1 MEHLFT
7 VEEALVL
14 ITLGILVIYYIASIK
29 PSTPVVEFEKEEAQ
43 EEAPAYLERYGAVIQ
58 QQQYH

>member
-7 VEEALVL
+7 VKEALTL
-14 ITLGILVIYYIASIK
+14 IVIGILVLRYITSVK
-29 PSTPVVEFEKEEAQ
+29 SNTPVVEFEKEEPQ
-43 EEAPAYLERYGAVIQ
+43 EETQPYLERYGAVIQ

>member
-7 VEEALVL
+7 VKEALVL
-14 ITLGILVIYYIASIK
+14 IALGILALYYIASVK
-29 PSTPVVEFEKEEAQ
+29 SNTPVVEFEKEEPQ
-43 EEAPAYLERYGAVIQ
+43 EETQPYLERYGAVIQ

>member
-7 VEEALVL
+7 VKEALAL
-14 ITLGILVIYYIASIK
+14 IVIGILVLRYIASIK

-43 EEAPAYLERYGAVIQ
+43 EETQPYLERYGAVIQ

>member
-7 VEEALVL
+7 VKQALVL
-14 ITLGILVIYYIASIK
+14 IALGMLALYYIASIK
-29 PSTPVVEFEKEEAQ
+29 SNTPVVEFEKEEPQ
-43 EEAPAYLERYGAVIQ
+43 EETQPYLERYGAVIQ

>member
-7 VEEALVL
+7 VKEALVL
-14 ITLGILVIYYIASIK
+14 IVLGILVLYYIASIK
-29 PSTPVVEFEKEEAQ
+29 SNTPVVEFEKEEPQ
-43 EEAPAYLERYGAVIQ
+43 EETQLYLERYGAVIQ

>member
-7 VEEALVL
+7 VKEALIL
-14 ITLGILVIYYIASIK
+14 IALGILALYYIASVK
-29 PSTPVVEFEKEEAQ
+29 SNTPVVEFEREEAKEETQ
-43 EEAPAYLERYGAVIQ
+43 PYLERYGAVIQ

>member
-7 VEEALVL
+7 VKEALVL
-14 ITLGILVIYYIASIK
+14 IVLGILVLYYIASVK
-29 PSTPVVEFEKEEAQ
+29 SNTPVVEFEKEETQ
-43 EEAPAYLERYGAVIQ
+43 EETHPHLERYGAVIQ

>member
-7 VEEALVL
+7 VREALVL
-14 ITLGILVIYYIASIK
+14 IALGMLALYYIASIK
-29 PSTPVVEFEKEEAQ
+29 SNTPVVEFEKEEPQ
-43 EEAPAYLERYGAVIQ
+43 EETQPYLERYGAVIQ

>member
-7 VEEALVL
+7 VKEALVL
-14 ITLGILVIYYIASIK
+14 IALGMLALYYIASIK
-29 PSTPVVEFEKEEAQ
+29 SNTPVVEFEKEEPQ
-43 EEAPAYLERYGAVIQ
+43 EETQPYLERYGAVIQ

>member
-7 VEEALVL
+7 VKEALVL
-14 ITLGILVIYYIASIK
+14 IALGILALYYIASVK
-29 PSTPVVEFEKEEAQ
+29 SNTPVVEFEREEAQ
-43 EEAPAYLERYGAVIQ
+43 EETQPYLERYGAVIQ

>member
-7 VEEALVL
+7 VKEALVL
-14 ITLGILVIYYIASIK
+14 IALGVLVLYYIASVK
-29 PSTPVVEFEKEEAQ
+29 SNTPVVEFEKEEPQ
-43 EEAPAYLERYGAVIQ
+43 EETQPYLERYGAVIQ

>member
-7 VEEALVL
+7 VKEALAL
-14 ITLGILVIYYIASIK
+14 IALGMLALYYIASVK
-29 PSTPVVEFEKEEAQ
+29 SNTPVVEFEKEEPQ
-43 EEAPAYLERYGAVIQ
+43 EETQPYLERYGAVIQ